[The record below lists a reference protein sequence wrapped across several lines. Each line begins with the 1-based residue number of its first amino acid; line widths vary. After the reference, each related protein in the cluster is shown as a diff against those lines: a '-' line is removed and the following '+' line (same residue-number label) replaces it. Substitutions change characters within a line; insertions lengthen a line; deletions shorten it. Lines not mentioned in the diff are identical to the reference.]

1 MVMVA
6 IAASV
11 QISAKDV
18 TASEKVLKKIYN
30 VKDFKGLSAVG
41 AFDVEYSYG
50 EPLVVVSGPD
60 NIVPLLVEVKLVGT
74 TLQLAMQ
81 KGVSINYGINKPSLV
96 VKVSSRHLVSAS
108 LTGPGDM
115 KILSPLNEESF
126 AGLLHGSGDFETAA
140 ISAKKCSLDFNGSG
154 DMSVGGAVITDD
166 RHAWLGRCEGEECF
180 GR

>member
-1 MVMVA
+1 MKRLFAIISMVMVA

-18 TASEKVLKKIYN
+18 TASEKFLKKIYN

-60 NIVPLLVEVKLVGT
+60 NIVPLLEVKLVGT

-81 KGVSINYGINKPSLV
+81 KGVSINYGI
-96 VKVSSRHLVSAS
+96 
-108 LTGPGDM
+108 
-115 KILSPLNEESF
+115 
-126 AGLLHGSGDFETAA
+126 
-140 ISAKKCSLDFNGSG
+140 KCFNN
-154 DMSVGGAVITDD
+154 T
-166 RHAWLGRCEGEECF
+166 RKT
-180 GR
+180 